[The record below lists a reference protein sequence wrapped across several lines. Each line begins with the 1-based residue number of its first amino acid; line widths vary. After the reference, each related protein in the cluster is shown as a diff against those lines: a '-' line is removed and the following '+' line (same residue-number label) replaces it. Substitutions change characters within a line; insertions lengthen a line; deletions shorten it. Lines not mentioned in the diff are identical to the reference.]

1 MFLMRKCKARGNDLT
16 FEECLLMEDNTI
28 KLDLCYLR
36 NDVFTDI
43 NCLYNLFIIKN
54 KQELQKAK
62 ALEES
67 KLSQSLRKEITELE
81 KKKEFYKALKRYFS
95 LGIIEGKID
104 EDALDLMNSEYGIL
118 YKFVSFLNLVI
129 EMIEQDF
136 KPVSIDIV
144 RNNLEYIKQFASHI
158 VSIKVDVYLKRL
170 IKVIKMDKKLI
181 VALDKLVRDASAL
194 LNKEISSFSQALH
207 S

>member
-1 MFLMRKCKARGNDLT
+1 MRKCKARGNDLT

-81 KKKEFYKALKRYFS
+81 KKKEYYKALKRYFS

-158 VSIKVDVYLKRL
+158 VSNKVDVYLERL
-170 IKVIKMDKKLI
+170 IKVIKMDSMKKVI

>member
-1 MFLMRKCKARGNDLT
+1 MRKCKARGNDLT

-67 KLSQSLRKEITELE
+67 KLSQSLRKEITELK
-81 KKKEFYKALKRYFS
+81 KKKEYYKALKRYFS

-158 VSIKVDVYLKRL
+158 VSNKVDVYLERL
-170 IKVIKMDKKLI
+170 IKVIKMDSMKKVI